1 MGYRSRGAAD
11 ADSLIKKLRSS
22 TFISGGK
29 DLQPHI
35 PVAHRWRQGSGG
47 EPSRPIVWPNIV
59 DARWQIEAAPDE
71 QTEMR

>member
-29 DLQPHI
+29 DSQPHI
-35 PVAHRWRQGSGG
+35 PVAHRWRQGSGRG
-47 EPSRPIVWPNIV
+47 TLETNCVADIV